1 MTRLAFCWPA
11 AARRTSPSTSGRN
24 PSVRGVVR
32 PGRFPAKALP
42 EMSFPI
48 GPATLAEIY
57 ISAADELPLDPDQ
70 WEARAAAVLEPGPF
84 DYIAGGAGGEST
96 MRANRDAFARWRL
109 RPAMLAGN
117 QHRDLRVSL
126 LGTAS
131 PAPFLLAP
139 VGVLSA
145 AHADGDLAVARAA
158 AAAGVPWVV
167 STAASTS
174 METIAEAMGAA
185 PRWYQLYW
193 ANDRD
198 VVASFVHR
206 AEAAGYAAIV
216 LTLDTLQLGWRVRDL
231 RNRYLPF
238 IAGEG
243 IGQFTSDPV
252 FRSRLSVS
260 PENDPRGAGAAMVAM
275 FSNLGLR
282 WDDLAWL
289 RERTRLPLLAKGVLR
304 ADDVRRVLDAGFQ
317 GVIVSNHGGRQV
329 DGAVA
334 ALDALVEVRDAL
346 GEDAVVLMDS
356 GIRRGADVIKAL
368 ALGANAVL
376 LGRPY
381 VYGLAV
387 AGEAGVERVMR
398 NLTAEIDLTLALAGG
413 RDVKALDRSWI
424 ALRP

>member
-1 MTRLAFCWPA
+1 
-11 AARRTSPSTSGRN
+11 
-24 PSVRGVVR
+24 
-32 PGRFPAKALP
+32 
-42 EMSFPI
+42 MSFPI

-304 ADDVRRVLDAGFQ
+304 ADDARRVLDAGFQ

-346 GEDAVVLMDS
+346 GADTLVLMDS
-356 GIRRGADVIKAL
+356 GIRRGTDVIKAL

-387 AGEAGVERVMR
+387 GGQAGVERVIR
-398 NLTAEIDLTLALAGG
+398 NLTAEIDLTLAQIGAH
-413 RDVKALDRSWI
+413 DIKALDRSWI
-424 ALRP
+424 TLRP

>member
-1 MTRLAFCWPA
+1 
-11 AARRTSPSTSGRN
+11 
-24 PSVRGVVR
+24 
-32 PGRFPAKALP
+32 
-42 EMSFPI
+42 MSFPI
-48 GPATLAEIY
+48 GPATQAETY
-57 ISAADELPLDPDQ
+57 IGSGDQLPLDPDE
-70 WEARAAAVLEPGPF
+70 WESRAAAVLERGPF

-96 MRANRDAFARWRL
+96 MRANLDAFARWRL
-109 RPAMLAGN
+109 RPTMLAGN
-117 QHRDLRVSL
+117 QQRDLRVSV
-126 LGTAS
+126 LGTSS

-145 AHADGDLAVARAA
+145 AHPDGDLAVARAA

-167 STAASTS
+167 STAASTP
-174 METIAEAMGAA
+174 MEAIAEAMGTAA
-185 PRWYQLYW
+185 RWYQLYW
-193 ANDRD
+193 VNDRD
-198 VVASFVHR
+198 LVASLVQR
-206 AEAAGYAAIV
+206 AEAASYSAIV
-216 LTLDTLQLGWRVRDL
+216 LKLDTLQLGWRVRDL

-238 IAGEG
+238 ILGEG

-260 PENDPRGAGAAMVAM
+260 PEEDPRGAGAAMVGM

-289 RERTRLPLLAKGVLR
+289 RERTRLPLLAKGILR
-304 ADDVRRVLDAGFQ
+304 ADDARRVMDAGFQ

-346 GEDAVVLMDS
+346 GAKALVLMDS

-387 AGEAGVERVMR
+387 GGQAGVERVIR
-398 NLTAEIDLTLALAGG
+398 NLTAEIDLTLALIGG

-424 ALRP
+424 SLRP

>member
-1 MTRLAFCWPA
+1 MA
-11 AARRTSPSTSGRN
+11 
-24 PSVRGVVR
+24 
-32 PGRFPAKALP
+32 
-42 EMSFPI
+42 EMSFPY
-48 GPATLAEIY
+48 GPATQAEIY
-57 ISAADELPLDPDQ
+57 GGVADDLPMDPDE
-70 WEARAAAVLEPGPF
+70 WESRAKAVLEPGPF

-96 MRANRDAFARWRL
+96 MRANREAFARWRL

-117 QHRDLRVSL
+117 QQRDLRVSL
-126 LGTAS
+126 LGTSA

-145 AHADGDLAVARAA
+145 ARTDGDIAVARAA
-158 AAAGVPWVV
+158 AASGIPWVV
-167 STAASTS
+167 SSAASKP
-174 METIAEAMGAA
+174 METIAETMGAA

-193 ANDRD
+193 VNDRE
-198 VVASFVHR
+198 VVASLVRR

-260 PENDPRGAGAAMVAM
+260 PEEDPRGAGAAMVGM
-275 FSNLGLR
+275 FSNLALR

-304 ADDVRRVLDAGFQ
+304 ADDARRVLDAGFQ

-334 ALDALVEVRDAL
+334 ALDALVEVRNAL
-346 GEDAVVLMDS
+346 GDEALVLMDS
-356 GIRRGADVIKAL
+356 GIRRGADVITAL

-387 AGEAGVERVMR
+387 AGQRGVERVIR
-398 NLTAEIDLTLALAGG
+398 NLMAEIDLTLALVGG

-424 ALRP
+424 TLRP

>member
-1 MTRLAFCWPA
+1 MPEL
-11 AARRTSPSTSGRN
+11 S
-24 PSVRGVVR
+24 
-32 PGRFPAKALP
+32 LP
-42 EMSFPI
+42 L
-48 GPATLAEIY
+48 GPARQAEIY
-57 ISAADELPLDPDQ
+57 VGGADDLPLDPDE
-70 WEARAAAVLEPGPF
+70 WESRAKAVLDPGPF

-96 MRANRDAFARWRL
+96 MQANRDAFARWCL

-117 QHRDLRVSL
+117 EQRDLHVNV
-126 LGTAS
+126 LGTSS
-131 PAPFLLAP
+131 PTPFFLAP

-145 AHADGDLAVARAA
+145 ARPDGDLAAARAA
-158 AAAGVPWVV
+158 AATGVPWLA
-167 STAASTS
+167 STAASAP
-174 METIAEAMGAA
+174 METIATAMGAA

-193 ANDRD
+193 VSDRE
-198 VVASFVHR
+198 VVASLVHR

-216 LTLDTLQLGWRVRDL
+216 LTLDTLQLGWRDRDL

-238 IAGEG
+238 ILGEG
-243 IGQFTSDPV
+243 ISQFTSDPV
-252 FRSRLSVS
+252 FRSRLSVA
-260 PENDPRGAGAAMVAM
+260 PEEDPRGAGAAMVGM

-289 RERTRLPLLAKGVLR
+289 RERTPLPLLAKGVLR
-304 ADDVRRVLDAGFQ
+304 ADDARRVLDAGFQ

-346 GEDAVVLMDS
+346 GENAVVLMDS

-368 ALGANAVL
+368 ALGADAVL

-387 AGEAGVERVMR
+387 SGQTGVERVIR
-398 NLTAEIDLTLALAGG
+398 NLTAEIDLTLALIGG

-424 ALRP
+424 TLRP

>member
-1 MTRLAFCWPA
+1 MA
-11 AARRTSPSTSGRN
+11 
-24 PSVRGVVR
+24 
-32 PGRFPAKALP
+32 
-42 EMSFPI
+42 EMSFPY
-48 GPATLAEIY
+48 GPATQAEIY
-57 ISAADELPLDPDQ
+57 GGVADDLPMDPDE
-70 WEARAAAVLEPGPF
+70 WESRAKAVLEPGPF

-96 MRANRDAFARWRL
+96 MRANREAFAHWRL

-117 QHRDLRVSL
+117 QQRDLRVSL
-126 LGTAS
+126 LGTSS

-145 AHADGDLAVARAA
+145 ARPDGDIAVARAA
-158 AAAGVPWVV
+158 AASGIPWVV
-167 STAASTS
+167 SSAASKP
-174 METIAEAMGAA
+174 METIAETMGAA

-193 ANDRD
+193 VNDRE
-198 VVASFVHR
+198 VVASLVQR

-231 RNRYLPF
+231 HNRYLPF

-260 PENDPRGAGAAMVAM
+260 PEEDPRGAGAAMVGM

-304 ADDVRRVLDAGFQ
+304 ADDARRVLDAGFQ

-346 GEDAVVLMDS
+346 GDEALVLMDS
-356 GIRRGADVIKAL
+356 GIRRGADVITAL

-387 AGEAGVERVMR
+387 AGQRGVERVIR
-398 NLTAEIDLTLALAGG
+398 NLMAEIDLTLALVGG

-424 ALRP
+424 TLRP

>member
-1 MTRLAFCWPA
+1 
-11 AARRTSPSTSGRN
+11 
-24 PSVRGVVR
+24 
-32 PGRFPAKALP
+32 
-42 EMSFPI
+42 
-48 GPATLAEIY
+48 
-57 ISAADELPLDPDQ
+57 
-70 WEARAAAVLEPGPF
+70 
-84 DYIAGGAGGEST
+84 
-96 MRANRDAFARWRL
+96 
-109 RPAMLAGN
+109 
-117 QHRDLRVSL
+117 
-126 LGTAS
+126 
-131 PAPFLLAP
+131 
-139 VGVLSA
+139 
-145 AHADGDLAVARAA
+145 
-158 AAAGVPWVV
+158 
-167 STAASTS
+167 
-174 METIAEAMGAA
+174 
-185 PRWYQLYW
+185 
-193 ANDRD
+193 

-304 ADDVRRVLDAGFQ
+304 ADDARRVLDAGFQ

-346 GEDAVVLMDS
+346 GADTLVLMDS
-356 GIRRGADVIKAL
+356 GIRRGTDVIKAL
-368 ALGANAVL
+368 ALDANAVL
-376 LGRPY
+376 LGLPY

-387 AGEAGVERVMR
+387 GGQAGVERVIR
-398 NLTAEIDLTLALAGG
+398 NLTAEIDLTLALIGAH
-413 RDVKALDRSWI
+413 DIKALDRSWI
-424 ALRP
+424 TLRP

>member
-1 MTRLAFCWPA
+1 
-11 AARRTSPSTSGRN
+11 
-24 PSVRGVVR
+24 
-32 PGRFPAKALP
+32 
-42 EMSFPI
+42 MSFPI
-48 GPATLAEIY
+48 GPATQAEVY
-57 ISAADELPLDPDQ
+57 AGSADDELPFDPDE
-70 WEARAAAVLEPGPF
+70 WETRARATLQPGPF

-96 MRANRDAFARWRL
+96 MQANRDAFTRWRL

-117 QHRDLRVSL
+117 QQRDLHVSV
-126 LGTAS
+126 LGTSS
-131 PAPFLLAP
+131 PTPFFLAP

-145 AHADGDLAVARAA
+145 AYPEGDLAVARAA

-167 STAASTS
+167 STAASAP
-174 METIAEAMGAA
+174 MEAIADAMGSA

-193 ANDRD
+193 VSDRE
-198 VVASFVHR
+198 VVASLVQR

-231 RNRYLPF
+231 KNRYLPF
-238 IAGEG
+238 ILGEG

-260 PENDPRGAGAAMVAM
+260 PEEDPRGAGATMIGM

-282 WDDLAWL
+282 WDDLKWL

-304 ADDVRRVLDAGFQ
+304 ADDARRVMEAGFQ

-346 GEDAVVLMDS
+346 GENAVVLMDS

-368 ALGANAVL
+368 ALGADAVL

-387 AGEAGVERVMR
+387 AGQAGVERVIR
-398 NLTAEIDLTLALAGG
+398 NLTAEIDLTLALIGG
-413 RDVKALDRSWI
+413 GDIKALDRSWI
-424 ALRP
+424 SPRP

>member
-1 MTRLAFCWPA
+1 M
-11 AARRTSPSTSGRN
+11 
-24 PSVRGVVR
+24 
-32 PGRFPAKALP
+32 PGT
-42 EMSFPI
+42 SFPF
-48 GPATLAEIY
+48 GPATQAEIY
-57 ISAADELPLDPDQ
+57 VAGADDLPLDPDE
-70 WEARAAAVLEPGPF
+70 WEARARAILEPGPF

-96 MRANRDAFARWRL
+96 MQANRDTFARWRL

-117 QHRDLRVSL
+117 LQRDLQVSV
-126 LGTAS
+126 LGTTS
-131 PAPFLLAP
+131 PVPFMLAP

-145 AHADGDLAVARAA
+145 ARSDGDLAVAGAA
-158 AAAGVPWVV
+158 AASGVPWVI
-167 STAASTS
+167 SSAASTS
-174 METIAEAMGAA
+174 METIAQTMGST

-193 ANDRD
+193 VSDRE
-198 VVASFVHR
+198 VVGSLVQR

-231 RNRYLPF
+231 KNRYLPF
-238 IAGEG
+238 ILGEG

-260 PENDPRGAGAAMVAM
+260 PEQDPRGAGAAMVGM

-282 WDDLAWL
+282 WDDLNWL

-304 ADDVRRVLDAGFQ
+304 ADDARRVLDAGFQ

-346 GEDAVVLMDS
+346 GDDAVVLMDS

-368 ALGANAVL
+368 ALGADAVL

-387 AGEAGVERVMR
+387 AGQEGVERVIR
-398 NLTAEIDLTLALAGG
+398 NLTAEIDLTLALIGG
-413 RDVKALDRSWI
+413 RDVNALDRSWI
-424 ALRP
+424 SPRP

>member
-1 MTRLAFCWPA
+1 MPDT
-11 AARRTSPSTSGRN
+11 
-24 PSVRGVVR
+24 
-32 PGRFPAKALP
+32 
-42 EMSFPI
+42 SFPF
-48 GPATLAEIY
+48 GPATQAEIY
-57 ISAADELPLDPDQ
+57 VGGADDLPFDPDE
-70 WEARAAAVLEPGPF
+70 WESRAQSVLEPGPF

-96 MRANRDAFARWRL
+96 MQANRDAFTRWRL

-117 QHRDLRVSL
+117 LQRDLHVSI
-126 LGTAS
+126 LGTTS
-131 PAPFLLAP
+131 PVPFFLAP

-145 AHADGDLAVARAA
+145 ARFEADLAVARAVA
-158 AAAGVPWVV
+158 ASGVPWVV

-174 METIAEAMGAA
+174 MEAIAQAMDST

-193 ANDRD
+193 VNDRE
-198 VVASFVHR
+198 VVASLVRR

-238 IAGEG
+238 IRGEG

-260 PENDPRGAGAAMVAM
+260 PEEDPQGAGAAMVGM

-304 ADDVRRVLDAGFQ
+304 ADDARRVIDAGFQ

-329 DGAVA
+329 DGALA
-334 ALDALVEVRDAL
+334 ALDALVEVRDTL
-346 GEDAVVLMDS
+346 GNDAVVLMDS

-387 AGEAGVERVMR
+387 AGQAGVERVIR
-398 NLTAEIDLTLALAGG
+398 NLTAEIDLTLALVGG

-424 ALRP
+424 SLRP

>member
-1 MTRLAFCWPA
+1 M
-11 AARRTSPSTSGRN
+11 
-24 PSVRGVVR
+24 
-32 PGRFPAKALP
+32 P

-48 GPATLAEIY
+48 GPATQAEIY
-57 ISAADELPLDPDQ
+57 VGSADALPFDPDE
-70 WEARAAAVLEPGPF
+70 WETRARAALEPGPF

-96 MRANRDAFARWRL
+96 MQANREAFARWRL

-117 QHRDLRVSL
+117 QQRDLHVSV
-126 LGTAS
+126 LGTSS
-131 PAPFLLAP
+131 PTPFFLAP

-145 AHADGDLAVARAA
+145 AYPEGDLAVARAA
-158 AAAGVPWVV
+158 AAAAVPWLV
-167 STAASTS
+167 STAASAP
-174 METIAEAMGAA
+174 MEAIADAMGDA

-193 ANDRD
+193 VSDRE
-198 VVASFVHR
+198 VVASLVQR

-231 RNRYLPF
+231 KNRYLPF
-238 IAGEG
+238 ILGEG

-260 PENDPRGAGAAMVAM
+260 PEQDPRGAGAAMVGM

-282 WDDLAWL
+282 WDDLKWL

-304 ADDVRRVLDAGFQ
+304 ADDARRVLEAGFQ

-346 GEDAVVLMDS
+346 GDNAVVLMDS

-368 ALGANAVL
+368 ALGADAVL

-387 AGEAGVERVMR
+387 AGQAGVERVIR
-398 NLTAEIDLTLALAGG
+398 NLTAEIDLTLALIGG
-413 RDVKALDRSWI
+413 DDIKALDRSWI
-424 ALRP
+424 SPRP

>member
-1 MTRLAFCWPA
+1 M
-11 AARRTSPSTSGRN
+11 
-24 PSVRGVVR
+24 
-32 PGRFPAKALP
+32 P
-42 EMSFPI
+42 EMSFPF
-48 GPATLAEIY
+48 GPATQAEIY
-57 ISAADELPLDPDQ
+57 VGSADDLPLDPDE
-70 WEARAAAVLEPGPF
+70 WEARAKAVLEPGPF

-96 MRANRDAFARWRL
+96 MRANLDAFARWRL

-117 QHRDLRVSL
+117 QQRDLHVTV
-126 LGTAS
+126 LGTSS

-139 VGVLSA
+139 VGVLA
-145 AHADGDLAVARAA
+145 AARSDGDLAVARASA
-158 AAAGVPWVV
+158 ASGIPWVV
-167 STAASTS
+167 SSAASS
-174 METIAEAMGAA
+174 PMEAIAEAMAAA

-193 ANDRD
+193 VNDRE
-198 VVASFVHR
+198 VVASLAQR

-231 RNRYLPF
+231 ANQYLPF
-238 IAGEG
+238 ILGEG

-260 PENDPRGAGAAMVAM
+260 PEEDPRGAGAAMVGM

-304 ADDVRRVLDAGFQ
+304 ADDARRVLDAGFQ
-317 GVIVSNHGGRQV
+317 GVVVSNHGGRQV

-346 GEDAVVLMDS
+346 GDNTVVLMDS

-387 AGEAGVERVMR
+387 AGQTGVERVIR
-398 NLTAEIDLTLALAGG
+398 NLMAEIDLTLALIGG
-413 RDVKALDRSWI
+413 RDVNALDRSWI
-424 ALRP
+424 TLRP

>member
-1 MTRLAFCWPA
+1 
-11 AARRTSPSTSGRN
+11 
-24 PSVRGVVR
+24 
-32 PGRFPAKALP
+32 
-42 EMSFPI
+42 
-48 GPATLAEIY
+48 
-57 ISAADELPLDPDQ
+57 
-70 WEARAAAVLEPGPF
+70 
-84 DYIAGGAGGEST
+84 
-96 MRANRDAFARWRL
+96 
-109 RPAMLAGN
+109 
-117 QHRDLRVSL
+117 

-131 PAPFLLAP
+131 PAPFFLAP

-145 AHADGDLAVARAA
+145 ARADGDLAVAGAA
-158 AAAGVPWVV
+158 AASGIPWVV
-167 STAASTS
+167 STAASAS
-174 METIAEAMGAA
+174 METIAQAVGGT

-193 ANDRD
+193 VNDRE
-198 VVASFVHR
+198 VVASLVAR

-231 RNRYLPF
+231 HNRYLPF

-260 PENDPRGAGAAMVAM
+260 PEEDPRGAGAAMVGM

-282 WDDLAWL
+282 WDDLGWL
-289 RERTRLPLLAKGVLR
+289 RARTRLPLLAKGVLR
-304 ADDVRRVLDAGFQ
+304 ADDAHRVLDAGFQ

-329 DGAVA
+329 DGAIA

-346 GEDAVVLMDS
+346 GDDAIVLMDS

-368 ALGANAVL
+368 VLGANAVL

-387 AGEAGVERVMR
+387 AGQAGVERVIR
-398 NLTAEIDLTLALAGG
+398 NLAAEIDLTLALVGG

-424 ALRP
+424 SLRP

>member
-1 MTRLAFCWPA
+1 M
-11 AARRTSPSTSGRN
+11 
-24 PSVRGVVR
+24 
-32 PGRFPAKALP
+32 P
-42 EMSFPI
+42 EMSFPF
-48 GPATLAEIY
+48 GPATQAEIY
-57 ISAADELPLDPDQ
+57 GGGADDLPIDPDE
-70 WEARAAAVLEPGPF
+70 WESRAKAVLEPGPF

-96 MRANRDAFARWRL
+96 MRANREAFARWRL

-117 QHRDLRVSL
+117 QQRDLHVNV
-126 LGTAS
+126 LGTS
-131 PAPFLLAP
+131 PPAPFLLAP

-145 AHADGDLAVARAA
+145 ARPDGDLDVARAA
-158 AAAGVPWVV
+158 AGAGVPWVV
-167 STAASTS
+167 STAASTP
-174 METIAEAMGAA
+174 METIAQTMGGA

-193 ANDRD
+193 VNDRE
-198 VVASFVHR
+198 VVASLVHR

-231 RNRYLPF
+231 SNRYLPF
-238 IAGEG
+238 ILGEG

-260 PENDPRGAGAAMVAM
+260 PEDDPQNAGTAMVGM

-282 WDDLAWL
+282 WEDLAWL

-304 ADDVRRVLDAGFQ
+304 ADDARRVLDAGFE
-317 GVIVSNHGGRQV
+317 GIIVSNHGGRQV

-387 AGEAGVERVMR
+387 AGQTGVERVIR
-398 NLTAEIDLTLALAGG
+398 NLMAEIDLTLALIGAH
-413 RDVKALDRSWI
+413 DVKALDRSWI
-424 ALRP
+424 TLRP

>member
-1 MTRLAFCWPA
+1 M
-11 AARRTSPSTSGRN
+11 
-24 PSVRGVVR
+24 
-32 PGRFPAKALP
+32 P
-42 EMSFPI
+42 EMSLPL
-48 GPATLAEIY
+48 GPATQAEIY
-57 ISAADELPLDPDQ
+57 VGGADELPLDPDE
-70 WEARAAAVLEPGPF
+70 WESRAKAVLDPGPF

-96 MRANRDAFARWRL
+96 MHANREAFARWRL

-117 QHRDLRVSL
+117 QQRDLRVSV
-126 LGTAS
+126 LGTSS
-131 PAPFLLAP
+131 PTPFFLAP

-145 AHADGDLAVARAA
+145 ARPDGDLAVARAA
-158 AAAGVPWVV
+158 AASGIPYVV
-167 STAASTS
+167 STAASKPI
-174 METIAEAMGAA
+174 EAIAETMGTA

-193 ANDRD
+193 VNDRE
-198 VVASFVHR
+198 VVASLVRR
-206 AEAAGYAAIV
+206 AEAAGCAAIV

-260 PENDPRGAGAAMVAM
+260 PEEDARGAGAAMVGM

-304 ADDVRRVLDAGFQ
+304 AEDARRVLDAGFQ

-346 GEDAVVLMDS
+346 GAKAVVLMDS

-387 AGEAGVERVMR
+387 AGQTGVERVIR
-398 NLTAEIDLTLALAGG
+398 NLMAEIDLTLALIGAH
-413 RDVKALDRSWI
+413 DVKALDRSWI
-424 ALRP
+424 TLRP

>member
-1 MTRLAFCWPA
+1 MA
-11 AARRTSPSTSGRN
+11 
-24 PSVRGVVR
+24 
-32 PGRFPAKALP
+32 

-48 GPATLAEIY
+48 GPATQAGIY
-57 ISAADELPLDPDQ
+57 VGGADDLPLDPDE
-70 WEARAAAVLEPGPF
+70 WESRAKAVLEAGPF
-84 DYIAGGAGGEST
+84 DYIAGGAGAEST
-96 MRANRDAFARWRL
+96 MRANREAFARWRL

-117 QHRDLRVSL
+117 QQRDLSVSV

-131 PAPFLLAP
+131 PAPFFLAP

-145 AHADGDLAVARAA
+145 ARADGDLAVAGAA
-158 AAAGVPWVV
+158 AASGIPWVV
-167 STAASTS
+167 STAASAS
-174 METIAEAMGAA
+174 METIAQAVGGT

-193 ANDRD
+193 VNDRE
-198 VVASFVHR
+198 VVASLVAR

-231 RNRYLPF
+231 HNRYLPF

-260 PENDPRGAGAAMVAM
+260 PEEDPRGAGAAMVGM

-282 WDDLAWL
+282 WDDLGWL
-289 RERTRLPLLAKGVLR
+289 RARTRLPLLAKGVLR
-304 ADDVRRVLDAGFQ
+304 ADDAHRVLDAGFQ

-329 DGAVA
+329 DGAIA

-346 GEDAVVLMDS
+346 GDDAIVLMDS

-368 ALGANAVL
+368 VLGANAVL

-387 AGEAGVERVMR
+387 AGQAGVERVIR
-398 NLTAEIDLTLALAGG
+398 NLAAEIDLTLALVGG

-424 ALRP
+424 SLRP

>member
-1 MTRLAFCWPA
+1 
-11 AARRTSPSTSGRN
+11 
-24 PSVRGVVR
+24 
-32 PGRFPAKALP
+32 
-42 EMSFPI
+42 MSFPF
-48 GPATLAEIY
+48 GPATQAEIY
-57 ISAADELPLDPDQ
+57 VGGADDLPIDPDE
-70 WEARAAAVLEPGPF
+70 WESRAKAVLEPGPF

-96 MRANRDAFARWRL
+96 MRANREAFARWRL

-117 QHRDLRVSL
+117 QQRDLHVNV
-126 LGTAS
+126 LGTSS

-145 AHADGDLAVARAA
+145 ARPDGDLDVARAA

-167 STAASTS
+167 STAASTP
-174 METIAEAMGAA
+174 METIAQTMGGA

-193 ANDRD
+193 VNDRE
-198 VVASFVHR
+198 VVASLVHR

-231 RNRYLPF
+231 SNRYLPF
-238 IAGEG
+238 ILGEG

-260 PENDPRGAGAAMVAM
+260 PEDDPRSAGTAMVGM

-304 ADDVRRVLDAGFQ
+304 ADDARRVLDAGFE
-317 GVIVSNHGGRQV
+317 GIIVSNHGGRQV

-346 GEDAVVLMDS
+346 GEKAVVLMDS
-356 GIRRGADVIKAL
+356 GIRRGGDVIKAV

-387 AGEAGVERVMR
+387 AGQTGVERVIR
-398 NLTAEIDLTLALAGG
+398 NLMAEIDLTLALVGG

-424 ALRP
+424 TLQP

>member
-1 MTRLAFCWPA
+1 M
-11 AARRTSPSTSGRN
+11 
-24 PSVRGVVR
+24 
-32 PGRFPAKALP
+32 PG
-42 EMSFPI
+42 MSFPF
-48 GPATLAEIY
+48 GPATQAEIY
-57 ISAADELPLDPDQ
+57 VGSAEDLPLDPDE
-70 WEARAAAVLEPGPF
+70 WEARAKAVLEPGPF

-96 MRANRDAFARWRL
+96 MQANLDAFARWRL

-117 QHRDLRVSL
+117 LQRDLHVRV

-131 PAPFLLAP
+131 PVPFMLAP

-145 AHADGDLAVARAA
+145 ASPDGDLAVAGAA
-158 AAAGVPWVV
+158 AASGVPWVV

-193 ANDRD
+193 VSDRE
-198 VVASFVHR
+198 VVASLVHR

-216 LTLDTLQLGWRVRDL
+216 LTLDTLQLGWRDRDL

-238 IAGEG
+238 ILGEG

-252 FRSRLSVS
+252 FRSRLSVA
-260 PENDPRGAGAAMVAM
+260 PEDDPRGAGAAMVGM

-304 ADDVRRVLDAGFQ
+304 ADDAQRLLDAGFQ
-317 GVIVSNHGGRQV
+317 GVVVSNHGGRQV

-346 GEDAVVLMDS
+346 GADAMVLMDS

-387 AGEAGVERVMR
+387 AGQTGVERVIR
-398 NLTAEIDLTLALAGG
+398 NLTAEIDLTLALIGG
-413 RDVKALDRSWI
+413 RSVMVLDRSWI
-424 ALRP
+424 TLRP

>member
-1 MTRLAFCWPA
+1 
-11 AARRTSPSTSGRN
+11 
-24 PSVRGVVR
+24 
-32 PGRFPAKALP
+32 
-42 EMSFPI
+42 MSFPI
-48 GPATLAEIY
+48 GPATQAKIY
-57 ISAADELPLDPDQ
+57 GGGADDLPLDPDQ
-70 WEARAAAVLEPGPF
+70 WEGRAAALLEPGPF

-117 QHRDLRVSL
+117 QQRDLRVSV

-131 PAPFLLAP
+131 PTPFLLAP
-139 VGVLSA
+139 IGVLSA
-145 AHADGDLAVARAA
+145 AHPDGDLAVARAA
-158 AAAGVPWVV
+158 TSSGVPWVV
-167 STAASTS
+167 STAASTP
-174 METIAEAMGAA
+174 METIAEAMGDT

-193 ANDRD
+193 VNDRE
-198 VVASFVHR
+198 VVASLVHR
-206 AEAAGYAAIV
+206 AEAAGYSAIV
-216 LTLDTLQLGWRVRDL
+216 LTLDTPQLAWRVRDL

-260 PENDPRGAGAAMVAM
+260 PEEDPQGAGLAMVAM
-275 FSNLGLR
+275 FANLGLR
-282 WDDLAWL
+282 WDDLKWL
-289 RERTRLPLLAKGVLR
+289 RARTRLPLLAKGVLR
-304 ADDVRRVLDAGFQ
+304 ADDARRVLDAGFQ
-317 GVIVSNHGGRQV
+317 GIIVSNHGGRQV

-346 GEDAVVLMDS
+346 GADALVMMDS

-387 AGEAGVERVMR
+387 AGQTGVERVIR
-398 NLTAEIDLTLALAGG
+398 NLAAELDLALALIGG
-413 RDVKALDRSWI
+413 CDVKALDRSWI
-424 ALRP
+424 SLQP

>member
-1 MTRLAFCWPA
+1 MSPPFGPA
-11 AARRTSPSTSGRN
+11 AQG
-24 PSVRGVVR
+24 
-32 PGRFPAKALP
+32 
-42 EMSFPI
+42 
-48 GPATLAEIY
+48 EIY
-57 ISAADELPLDPDQ
+57 VGSADDLALDPDE
-70 WEARAAAVLEPGPF
+70 WESRAKAVLEPGPF
-84 DYIAGGAGGEST
+84 DYIAGGAGAEST
-96 MRANRDAFARWRL
+96 MQANRDAFARWRL

-117 QHRDLRVSL
+117 QQRDLHVSV
-126 LGTAS
+126 LGTSS
-131 PAPFLLAP
+131 PAPFFLAP

-145 AHADGDLAVARAA
+145 ARPDGDLAVARASA
-158 AAAGVPWVV
+158 VAGVPWVV
-167 STAASTS
+167 STAASTP
-174 METIAEAMGAA
+174 METIAETMGAA

-193 ANDRD
+193 VNDRE
-198 VVASFVHR
+198 VVTSLVQR

-238 IAGEG
+238 ILGEG
-243 IGQFTSDPV
+243 IGQFSSDPV

-260 PENDPRGAGAAMVAM
+260 PEEDPRGAGAAMVGM

-304 ADDVRRVLDAGFQ
+304 GDDARRVLDAGFQ

-329 DGAVA
+329 DGAIA

-346 GEDAVVLMDS
+346 GWDAVVLMDS

-381 VYGLAV
+381 VYALAV
-387 AGEAGVERVMR
+387 AGQAGVERVVR
-398 NLTAEIDLTLALAGG
+398 NLAAEIDLTLALAGG
-413 RDVKALDRSWI
+413 RDVKALDRSWVTQR
-424 ALRP
+424 A

>member
-1 MTRLAFCWPA
+1 M
-11 AARRTSPSTSGRN
+11 
-24 PSVRGVVR
+24 
-32 PGRFPAKALP
+32 P
-42 EMSFPI
+42 EMSFPF
-48 GPATLAEIY
+48 GPATQAEIY
-57 ISAADELPLDPDQ
+57 GGGADDLPIDPDE
-70 WEARAAAVLEPGPF
+70 WESRAKAVLEPGPF

-96 MRANRDAFARWRL
+96 MRANREAFARWRL

-117 QHRDLRVSL
+117 QQRDLHVNV
-126 LGTAS
+126 LGTS
-131 PAPFLLAP
+131 PPAPFLLAP

-145 AHADGDLAVARAA
+145 ARPDGDLDVARAA
-158 AAAGVPWVV
+158 AGAGVPWVV
-167 STAASTS
+167 STAASTP
-174 METIAEAMGAA
+174 METIAQTMGGA

-193 ANDRD
+193 VNDRE
-198 VVASFVHR
+198 VVASLVHR

-231 RNRYLPF
+231 SNRYLPF
-238 IAGEG
+238 ILGEG

-260 PENDPRGAGAAMVAM
+260 PEDDPQNAGTAMVGM

-304 ADDVRRVLDAGFQ
+304 ADDARRVLDAGFQ

-387 AGEAGVERVMR
+387 AGQTGVERVIR
-398 NLTAEIDLTLALAGG
+398 NLMAEIDLTLALIGAH
-413 RDVKALDRSWI
+413 DVKALDRSWI
-424 ALRP
+424 TLRP

>member
-1 MTRLAFCWPA
+1 M
-11 AARRTSPSTSGRN
+11 
-24 PSVRGVVR
+24 
-32 PGRFPAKALP
+32 P
-42 EMSFPI
+42 EMSPPF
-48 GPATLAEIY
+48 GPAAQGEIY
-57 ISAADELPLDPDQ
+57 VASADALPLDPDE
-70 WEARAAAVLEPGPF
+70 WESRAKTILDPGPF

-96 MRANRDAFARWRL
+96 MQANRDAFTRWQL
-109 RPAMLAGN
+109 RPAVLAGN
-117 QHRDLRVSL
+117 QQRDLHVSV
-126 LGTAS
+126 LGTPS
-131 PAPFLLAP
+131 PTPFFLAP

-145 AHADGDLAVARAA
+145 ARPDGDLAVARAA

-167 STAASTS
+167 STAASTP
-174 METIAEAMGAA
+174 METIAETMGAA

-193 ANDRD
+193 VSDRD
-198 VVASFVHR
+198 VVASLVRR
-206 AEAAGYAAIV
+206 AEAAGYTAIV

-231 RNRYLPF
+231 ENRYLPF
-238 IAGEG
+238 ILGEG

-260 PENDPRGAGAAMVAM
+260 PEEDARGAGAAMVGM

-304 ADDVRRVLDAGFQ
+304 ADDARRVLDAGFQ

-329 DGAVA
+329 DGAIA

-346 GEDAVVLMDS
+346 GAKAVVLMDS

-413 RDVKALDRSWI
+413 RDVKALDRSWVTQR
-424 ALRP
+424 A

>member
-1 MTRLAFCWPA
+1 M
-11 AARRTSPSTSGRN
+11 
-24 PSVRGVVR
+24 
-32 PGRFPAKALP
+32 P
-42 EMSFPI
+42 EMSPPF
-48 GPATLAEIY
+48 GPAAQGEIY
-57 ISAADELPLDPDQ
+57 VGSSDDLALDPDE
-70 WEARAAAVLEPGPF
+70 WESRAKAVLEPGPF

-96 MRANRDAFARWRL
+96 MQANRDAFTRWRL

-117 QHRDLRVSL
+117 QQRDLHVSV
-126 LGTAS
+126 LGTSS
-131 PAPFLLAP
+131 PTPFFLAP

-145 AHADGDLAVARAA
+145 ARPDGDLSVARAA
-158 AAAGVPWVV
+158 AVAGVPWVV
-167 STAASTS
+167 STAASAP
-174 METIAEAMGAA
+174 METIADAMGAA

-193 ANDRD
+193 VNDRE
-198 VVASFVHR
+198 VVTSLVQR

-238 IAGEG
+238 ILGEG
-243 IGQFTSDPV
+243 IGQFSSDPV

-260 PENDPRGAGAAMVAM
+260 PEEDPRGAGAAMVAM

-282 WDDLAWL
+282 WDDLGWL
-289 RERTRLPLLAKGVLR
+289 RELTRLPLLAKGVLR
-304 ADDVRRVLDAGFQ
+304 GDDARRVLDAGFQ

-329 DGAVA
+329 DGAIA

-346 GEDAVVLMDS
+346 GADAVVLMDS

-381 VYGLAV
+381 VYALAV
-387 AGEAGVERVMR
+387 AGQAGVERVVR

-413 RDVKALDRSWI
+413 RDVNALDRSWVTQR
-424 ALRP
+424 A